1 MVQGIPAVN
10 ISILRQATS
19 VGMGQPLL
27 ISGRVTFFGFGI
39 PTLVRVTLNGPSFD
53 PQVITFDTFSSPVSG
68 DYNVAVIAEKDGTY
82 EVFAQAFPPIVLP
95 IPGDSSLTLPA
106 LAESGKPPIVVGAPV
121 SGGVT
126 AELPGGRETLPI
138 PPVFDLEIFTPIT
151 IGAPVIPITIGNG
164 RAPAPAFPFPFPRLG
179 GGPADQPAGVV
190 ITPVIIPAEMEEEV
204 PTGADTRQPGE
215 VVGAQ
220 ILSLELT

>member
-1 MVQGIPAVN
+1 MVQGLPAVN
-10 ISILRQATS
+10 ISILRQATF
-19 VGMGQPLL
+19 VGRGQPLL

-68 DYNVAVIAEKDGTY
+68 DYSVSVLAEKDGTY

-95 IPGDSSLTLPA
+95 IPGDTSLTLPP

-121 SGGVT
+121 AGGVS
-126 AELPGGRETLPI
+126 ADLPGGRETLPI
-138 PPVFDLEIFTPIT
+138 PPAFELEIFTPIT

-164 RAPAPAFPFPFPRLG
+164 RAPAPAFPFPFPFFGG
-179 GGPADQPAGVV
+179 GGPADQPGGGFITV
-190 ITPVIIPAEMEEEV
+190 IVSPEMEEEV
-204 PTGADTRQPGE
+204 PTRAPTREPGE

-220 ILSLELT
+220 IVSLELT